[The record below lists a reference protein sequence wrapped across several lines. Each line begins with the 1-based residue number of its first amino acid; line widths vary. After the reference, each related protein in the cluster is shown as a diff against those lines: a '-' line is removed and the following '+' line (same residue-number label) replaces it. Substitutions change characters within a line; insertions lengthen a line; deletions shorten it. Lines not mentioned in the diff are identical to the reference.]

1 MRSSYRIPVHRPAVR
16 DAEPYINL
24 SKAAK
29 TVGVT
34 PKTRRLAAEAGEIEA
49 IHPLPDGPWI
59 FSRQVL
65 AGLAAQML
73 ASRAGTRS
81 TTATGQHLDQQN
93 LFGSTT

>member
-1 MRSSYRIPVHRPAVR
+1 M
-16 DAEPYINL
+16 NL

-34 PKTRRLAAEAGEIEA
+34 PKTLRLAAEAGEIEA

-65 AGLAAQML
+65 AGPAAQML
-73 ASRAGTRS
+73 ASRARTRPA
-81 TTATGQHLDQQN
+81 TVTGQHPDQQN
-93 LFGSTT
+93 LLSSTT